1 MESSAAD
8 FVFLPLCPCFLPL
21 MVFLENIPVCMV
33 LFKPAKILRKI
44 EFEGLT
50 RIILTTALAANK
62 ISLNEKSR
70 I

>member
-1 MESSAAD
+1 
-8 FVFLPLCPCFLPL
+8 

-50 RIILTTALAANK
+50 RIILTTALATNK